1 MDFVHDQT
9 MTGPLRTLSVLDLCT
24 RQAPLLTAA
33 RSMPAERVIRCL
45 EQAAEAYGLPKRIVV
60 DNGPEFTSRA
70 MQRWAKDRDIELHFI
85 EPGKPT
91 QNAFIESFNARLR
104 DECLNEHVFSNVQE
118 AQTVLEQWRN
128 YYNQERPHGA
138 LGGQTPNEFAKGLT
152 S

>member
-1 MDFVHDQT
+1 
-9 MTGPLRTLSVLDLCT
+9 
-24 RQAPLLTAA
+24 
-33 RSMPAERVIRCL
+33 MPAERVIRTL
-45 EQAAEAYGLPKRIVV
+45 EQAGQQDGLPERILI

-70 MQRWAKDRDIELHFI
+70 MQQWAQAHNIELHFI

-118 AQTVLEQWRN
+118 AQAVLEQWRQ
-128 YYNQERPHGA
+128 YYNEERPHGS
-138 LGGQTPNEFAKGLT
+138 LGGQTPNEFARGLT